1 MWPEHKQTTP
11 NKTTTNPFDTVNQ
24 NAMNLVPKKKTAD
37 FFDISYLDGGC
48 KLQFAGSGYSAIM
61 LSLNSLSC
69 KTKKEKSRSEFP
81 RLTRSHRDRKCP
93 KELEMGQNTTSFPGS
108 LSCPSLSLRR
118 DGKERTLG
126 TRLAKIV
133 LLCLLE
139 P

>member
-1 MWPEHKQTTP
+1 MTP
-11 NKTTTNPFDTVNQ
+11 NNTATNPFDTVNQ
-24 NAMNLVPKKKTAD
+24 NAMNLVPKQETAD
-37 FFDISYLDGGC
+37 FFDISYLNGGC
-48 KLQFAGSGYSAIM
+48 KFQFAGCGYSAIM

-81 RLTRSHRDRKCP
+81 RFTRSHRDRKCP
-93 KELEMGQNTTSFPGS
+93 EELEVGQNTSSFPGS
-108 LSCPSLSLRR
+108 LSYPSLSLRR

-133 LLCLLE
+133 LLCPLE